1 MFKRFR
7 DILLRLITTRVAW
20 PIVATIGL
28 LCTASILALQ
38 LSSPERADRQQI
50 HIAVGAAVVLLI
62 LMPHFQN
69 FGRIA
74 YALFGAVVV
83 LLIAVYATAPI
94 NGARRWFQVTSSIQ
108 VQPSEIAKIA
118 FVLTMAWYLRY
129 RRNLDRISGLIIPFA
144 LMLIPFAL
152 ILKEPDLG
160 TALLF
165 PLTLYAMLIAA
176 GARLR
181 HLLTVALVVV
191 LAAPGAYPFLSGYQQ
206 KRINEFVKPLMGLA
220 EPGWHAARSRT
231 AIGAGGVA
239 GQGAQGA
246 QYIRRVPEAYTDFIF
261 AVIGVQWGFVG
272 CSVILLLY
280 LAFFAAAVE
289 IAASTKDQFGRLM
302 VVGISSMILFQAMIN
317 IGMTIGLLPVV
328 GIALPFVS
336 YGGSSL
342 LMSMLAA
349 GLLLNVSVRR
359 QTHSAATLQ
368 YAAV

>member
-7 DILLRLITTRVAW
+7 EILLKLMTTRVAW

-28 LCTASILALQ
+28 LCTASILALE
-38 LSSPERADRQQI
+38 LSSMERADRQQI
-50 HIAVGAAVVLLI
+50 HIAVGAAVVLLV

-74 YALFGAVVV
+74 YALFGIVVV
-83 LLIAVYATAPI
+83 LLVAVFATTPI
-94 NGARRWFQVTSSIQ
+94 NGARRWFQVTSSIS

-118 FVLTMAWYLRY
+118 FVLMMAWYLRY
-129 RRNLDRISGLIIPFA
+129 RRNLERMSSLVVPFV
-144 LMLIPFAL
+144 LMLIPFVL

-181 HLLTVALVVV
+181 HLVAIALVVI
-191 LAAPGAYPFLSGYQQ
+191 LAAPGAYPFLEDYQQ
-206 KRINEFVKPLMGLA
+206 KRIMDVARPMLGLSVPSGQQA
-220 EPGWHAARSRT
+220 QSR
-231 AIGAGGVA
+231 AVIGAGGLT
-239 GQGAQGA
+239 GLGAQGKNC
-246 QYIRRVPEAYTDFIF
+246 IRSLPYNYTDFIF
-261 AVIGVQWGFVG
+261 AVVGVRWGFVG
-272 CSVILLLY
+272 CALVLLFY

-289 IAASTKDQFGRLM
+289 IAASTKDHFGRLM
-302 VVGISSMILFQAMIN
+302 VVGIASMILFQAMIN

-359 QTHSAATLQ
+359 QMHSAAALQ

>member
-144 LMLIPFAL
+144 LMRD
-152 ILKEPDLG
+152 LK
-160 TALLF
+160 
-165 PLTLYAMLIAA
+165 
-176 GARLR
+176 
-181 HLLTVALVVV
+181 
-191 LAAPGAYPFLSGYQQ
+191 
-206 KRINEFVKPLMGLA
+206 
-220 EPGWHAARSRT
+220 
-231 AIGAGGVA
+231 
-239 GQGAQGA
+239 
-246 QYIRRVPEAYTDFIF
+246 
-261 AVIGVQWGFVG
+261 
-272 CSVILLLY
+272 
-280 LAFFAAAVE
+280 
-289 IAASTKDQFGRLM
+289 
-302 VVGISSMILFQAMIN
+302 
-317 IGMTIGLLPVV
+317 
-328 GIALPFVS
+328 
-336 YGGSSL
+336 
-342 LMSMLAA
+342 LAA
-349 GLLLNVSVRR
+349 GIIAERLGVPPSSLSFHLQELVHAGLIAQRR
-359 QTHSAATLQ
+359 LSRNLIYSAEYRAMNDLVFYLTENCCGRGDACAPACNPEDAFATGD
-368 YAAV
+368 